1 MARDNSSTIVLVGLI
16 FTIVVLLCVIA
27 LAVKQNS
34 DYEKLAATIGKAQD
48 GKKKAEDRI
57 KELLAQLDEAKMVIR
72 GKDGGSGPIKYGTYQ
87 ATFLKDAQ
95 TQLEA
100 TLSDEWIKQE
110 DIDLIK
116 NPEIKRVWNNLK
128 ARRTAKKGYDGLTNL
143 YEDLLTELKAVIHV
157 IPRLRAE
164 RVAALELVDQ
174 EREEKERI
182 RREKQR
188 QIDELRQRLTD
199 EQDKALESARQFD
212 QEKSRLTDEI
222 EKINREKN
230 RAEKI
235 QNLTISRLKSEK
247 NTLKQRIREIIKK
260 EKKTFELSG
269 ADGEIVFSEPQ
280 LGYAWIDIGKNNN
293 LRPGMPFQVFRY
305 VKGGRKRI
313 KGRVIVKAVEADMA
327 KVTIVEGAEIL
338 DTETNRTLTL
348 PRPNDP
354 IVKGDLIRSPL
365 FDRDE
370 QQVFVFLG
378 NKVTNPTYKKKELE
392 RKIEEVGGK
401 VDKTVTI
408 GSDFVILLGGA
419 EEEFADEM
427 EKATQ
432 FGVIFMRE
440 AELLEYLSR

>member
-1 MARDNSSTIVLVGLI
+1 
-16 FTIVVLLCVIA
+16 
-27 LAVKQNS
+27 
-34 DYEKLAATIGKAQD
+34 
-48 GKKKAEDRI
+48 
-57 KELLAQLDEAKMVIR
+57 
-72 GKDGGSGPIKYGTYQ
+72 
-87 ATFLKDAQ
+87 
-95 TQLEA
+95 
-100 TLSDEWIKQE
+100 
-110 DIDLIK
+110 
-116 NPEIKRVWNNLK
+116 
-128 ARRTAKKGYDGLTNL
+128 
-143 YEDLLTELKAVIHV
+143 
-157 IPRLRAE
+157 
-164 RVAALELVDQ
+164 
-174 EREEKERI
+174 
-182 RREKQR
+182 
-188 QIDELRQRLTD
+188 

-378 NKVTNPTYKKKELE
+378 NKVTNPTYK
-392 RKIEEVGGK
+392 
-401 VDKTVTI
+401 
-408 GSDFVILLGGA
+408 
-419 EEEFADEM
+419 
-427 EKATQ
+427 
-432 FGVIFMRE
+432 
-440 AELLEYLSR
+440 

>member
-1 MARDNSSTIVLVGLI
+1 
-16 FTIVVLLCVIA
+16 
-27 LAVKQNS
+27 
-34 DYEKLAATIGKAQD
+34 
-48 GKKKAEDRI
+48 
-57 KELLAQLDEAKMVIR
+57 
-72 GKDGGSGPIKYGTYQ
+72 
-87 ATFLKDAQ
+87 
-95 TQLEA
+95 
-100 TLSDEWIKQE
+100 
-110 DIDLIK
+110 
-116 NPEIKRVWNNLK
+116 
-128 ARRTAKKGYDGLTNL
+128 
-143 YEDLLTELKAVIHV
+143 
-157 IPRLRAE
+157 
-164 RVAALELVDQ
+164 
-174 EREEKERI
+174 
-182 RREKQR
+182 
-188 QIDELRQRLTD
+188 
-199 EQDKALESARQFD
+199 
-212 QEKSRLTDEI
+212 
-222 EKINREKN
+222 
-230 RAEKI
+230 
-235 QNLTISRLKSEK
+235 
-247 NTLKQRIREIIKK
+247 
-260 EKKTFELSG
+260 
-269 ADGEIVFSEPQ
+269 
-280 LGYAWIDIGKNNN
+280 
-293 LRPGMPFQVFRY
+293 MPFQVFRY